1 MSPISNDPASSAVL
15 QRDLRHAY
23 PCAVSASGNHIVDS
37 EQRRYFDASGGA
49 AISCLGHGDSDAVEA
64 LCAQARRLDFA
75 HTAFFTNDAAEEL
88 ARYLCSRAPGDLSH
102 AYFCCG
108 GSEAMEAAFKI
119 AHQYWQERGE
129 GTTRRWIISRRQ
141 SYHGN
146 TLGAL
151 SLGCNPQ
158 RRLPYA
164 AILLEQA
171 TVGACDLYRGLEAG
185 ESEEAYAT
193 RLAVELEQKISAL
206 GSESVVAFVAETV
219 SGSTLGAMPPAQGY
233 WKKMREVCDRHGILL
248 ILDEVM
254 CGSGRTGY
262 RFACEE
268 DGIAPDLLA
277 MSKGLGGGLQPI
289 GVTLASERIV
299 STLREG
305 SGILRHGHS
314 FMGHPIV
321 CATALAV
328 QRAIDDRGLLAKVRD
343 DGEALQAKLVAAI
356 AERPLLARHVGD
368 VRGRGLLRGVEL
380 VLDKSSKQPFPA
392 ALKLYRRVRDCAMA
406 RGLICYPSSGNAD
419 GASGDHVLL
428 APPFTMSEEE
438 LDFLTRTLCD
448 SLVDALED
456 ALGDSLGDS
465 LGDAKKEGS
474 NHGRIEP

>member
-1 MSPISNDPASSAVL
+1 MAQTRTEDKMTEDKMSPSASAVL
-15 QRDLRHAY
+15 QRNLRHAY
-23 PCAVSASGNHIVDS
+23 PCAVSASGNYIVDS

-49 AISCLGHGDSDAVEA
+49 AISCLGHGDSAAVRA
-64 LCAQARRLDFA
+64 LCEQAERLDFA

-88 ARYLCSRAPGDLSH
+88 ASYLCSRAPGDLSY

-108 GSEAMEAAFKI
+108 GSEAMEAAFKL

-129 GTTRRWIISRRQ
+129 GKTRRWLITRRQ

-151 SLGCNPQ
+151 SLGSNPQ

-164 AILLEQA
+164 AILSEQA
-171 TVGACDLYRGLEAG
+171 TVSACDLYRGLGEG
-185 ESEEAYAT
+185 ESEEGYAT
-193 RLAVELEQKISAL
+193 RLAAELEQKIEAL
-206 GSESVVAFVAETV
+206 GSQSVVAFVAETV

-233 WKKMREVCDRHGILL
+233 WRRIREVCDRHGILL

-299 STLREG
+299 SRLREG

-328 QRAIDDRGLLAKVRD
+328 QRAIDERGLLAKVRN
-343 DGEALQAKLVAAI
+343 DGEALQEKLT
-356 AERPLLARHVGD
+356 AEVTRRPLLSRHVGD
-368 VRGRGLLRGVEL
+368 VRGRGLLRAVEL
-380 VLDKSSKQPFPA
+380 VFDKSSKQPFPA
-392 ALKLYRRVRDCAMA
+392 ALKVYRRVRDCAMA

-428 APPFTMSEEE
+428 APPFTLSEEE
-438 LDFLTRTLCD
+438 LIFLTRTLCD
-448 SLVDALED
+448 ALED
-456 ALGDSLGDS
+456 ALK
-465 LGDAKKEGS
+465 DALHECS
-474 NHGRIEP
+474 DELA

>member
-1 MSPISNDPASSAVL
+1 MNQPVSSAVL
-15 QRDLRHAY
+15 QRNLRHAY
-23 PCAVSASGNHIVDS
+23 PCAVFASGHHIVDS

-49 AISCLGHGDSDAVEA
+49 AISCLGHGDGEVVRA
-64 LCAQARRLDFA
+64 LCEQAGRLDFA

-88 ARYLCSRAPGDLSH
+88 ARYLCSRAPGDLSY

-108 GSEAMEAAFKI
+108 GSEAMEAAFKL

-129 GTTRRWIISRRQ
+129 GKTRRWIITRRQ

-146 TLGAL
+146 TLGTL
-151 SLGCNPQ
+151 SLGSNPH

-171 TVGACDLYRGLEAG
+171 TVSACDLYRGLEEG
-185 ESEEAYAT
+185 EGEEAYAA
-193 RLAVELEQKISAL
+193 RLAAELERKIEDL
-206 GSESVVAFVAETV
+206 GSQSVVAFAAETV
-219 SGSTLGAMPPAQGY
+219 SGSSLGAMPPARGY
-233 WKKMREVCDRHGILL
+233 WQKIREVCDRHGILL

-268 DGIAPDLLA
+268 DGIVPDLLA

-289 GVTLASERIV
+289 GVTLASERIIAQ
-299 STLREG
+299 LRDG

-328 QRAIDDRGLLAKVRD
+328 QRVIDERGLLAKVRD
-343 DGEALQAKLVAAI
+343 DGEALQEKLE
-356 AERPLLARHVGD
+356 AEISKSPLLSRHVGD
-368 VRGRGLLRGVEL
+368 VRGRGLLRGLEL
-380 VLDKSSKQPFPA
+380 VFDKESKKPFPA
-392 ALKLYRRVRDCAMA
+392 ALKVYRRVRDCAMA
-406 RGLICYPSSGNAD
+406 RGLICYPSFGNAD

-428 APPFTMSEEE
+428 APPFTLSEEE
-438 LDFLTRTLCD
+438 LNFLTRTLCD
-448 SLVDALED
+448 SLED
-456 ALGDSLGDS
+456 ALQESLQES
-465 LGDAKKEGS
+465 LTVSDEGGS
-474 NHGRIEP
+474 TFA

>member
-1 MSPISNDPASSAVL
+1 MSQTASAASSASSAVL
-15 QRDLRHAY
+15 QRNLRHSY
-23 PCAVSASGNHIVDS
+23 PCAVSATGNHIVDA

-49 AISCLGHGDSDAVEA
+49 AISCLGHGDSEVVEA
-64 LCAQARRLDFA
+64 LCEQARRLDFA
-75 HTAFFTNDAAEEL
+75 HTAFFTNDAAEQL
-88 ARYLCSRAPGDLSH
+88 ASYLCSRAPGDLSY

-108 GSEAMEAAFKI
+108 GSEAMEAAFKL
-119 AHQYWQERGE
+119 AHQYWQECGE
-129 GTTRRWIISRRQ
+129 GATRRWIITRRQ

-151 SLGCNPQ
+151 SLASNPQ
-158 RRLPYA
+158 RRKPYA
-164 AILLEQA
+164 AILLQQE
-171 TVGACDLYRGLEAG
+171 TVSACDLYRGWQAG
-185 ESEEAYAT
+185 ENEQEQEEAYAT
-193 RLAVELEQKISAL
+193 RLAVELEEKIEAL
-206 GSESVVAFVAETV
+206 GAQNVIAFAAETV

-233 WKKMREVCDRHGILL
+233 WQKMREVCDRHGILL

-299 STLREG
+299 AKLREG

-328 QRAIDDRGLLAKVRD
+328 QRAIDERGLLAKVRN
-343 DGEALQAKLVAAI
+343 DGKALQEKLLAEIAA
-356 AERPLLARHVGD
+356 RPLLAKHVGD
-368 VRGRGLLRGVEL
+368 VRGRGLLRAVEL
-380 VLDKSSKQPFPA
+380 VLDKESKQPFPA
-392 ALKLYRRVRDCAMA
+392 ALKMYRRVRDCAMA

-428 APPFTMSEEE
+428 APPFTLSGEE
-438 LDFLTRTLCD
+438 LDFLTHTLCD
-448 SLVDALED
+448 SIGDALEA
-456 ALGDSLGDS
+456 ALHES
-465 LGDAKKEGS
+465 S
-474 NHGRIEP
+474 NGVA

>member
-1 MSPISNDPASSAVL
+1 MSQPSPSPSAVL
-15 QRDLRHAY
+15 QRNLRHAY
-23 PCAVSASGNHIVDS
+23 PCAVSAAGNHIVDA

-49 AISCLGHGDSDAVEA
+49 AISCLGHGDLEVVEA
-64 LCAQARRLDFA
+64 LCKQARRLDFA

-88 ARYLCSRAPGDLSH
+88 ASYLCSRAPGDLAY

-129 GTTRRWIISRRQ
+129 GKTRRWIITRRQ

-146 TLGAL
+146 TLGTL
-151 SLGCNPQ
+151 SLASNPQ
-158 RRLPYA
+158 RRLPYE

-171 TVGACDLYRGLEAG
+171 TVSACDLYRGLKVEEG
-185 ESEEAYAT
+185 EEEEAYAT
-193 RLAVELEQKISAL
+193 RLALELEEKIQDL
-206 GSESVVAFVAETV
+206 GAQNIIAFAAETV

-233 WKKMREVCDRHGILL
+233 WQKMREVCDRHGILL

-299 STLREG
+299 AQLREG

-328 QRAIDDRGLLAKVRD
+328 QRAIDERSLLAKVRN
-343 DGEALQAKLVAAI
+343 DGKALQEKLTAEIAA
-356 AERPLLARHVGD
+356 RPLLSRHVGD
-368 VRGRGLLRGVEL
+368 VRGRGLLRAVEL
-380 VLDKSSKQPFPA
+380 VLDRESKQPFPA
-392 ALKLYRRVRDCAMA
+392 ALKLYRRVRDAAMA

-419 GASGDHVLL
+419 GMSGDHVLL
-428 APPFTMSEEE
+428 APPFTLNEEE

-448 SLVDALED
+448 SLED
-456 ALGDSLGDS
+456 ALRVSL
-465 LGDAKKEGS
+465 A
-474 NHGRIEP
+474 EPLTG